1 MVTKVCQISIFF
13 LNEVFTFLCLSV
25 SYTFLSGEY
34 YYCLSIS
41 AIPWKEGILIGN
53 FCQNSFYFFNS
64 FTGSIQD
71 SPIPSFEGEAGE
83 MVNGENDDVWAIGR
97 ETVYYF
103 SASNGNWTTVAI
115 PSDDSIELYEWDD
128 EYNWLVLYLF
138 YEPQDVKSEF
148 VWAKITAGDGTP
160 SFQLLNPGE
169 LSRPGTVNS
178 FAQVLN
184 ANGTYGEFLL
194 LS

>member
-1 MVTKVCQISIFF
+1 
-13 LNEVFTFLCLSV
+13 
-25 SYTFLSGEY
+25 
-34 YYCLSIS
+34 
-41 AIPWKEGILIGN
+41 
-53 FCQNSFYFFNS
+53 
-64 FTGSIQD
+64 
-71 SPIPSFEGEAGE
+71 